1 MDEVQPRWIDSHSI
15 NCKSC
20 ENLIDERD
28 GEICAECRPI
38 MVCSACKQASCWY
51 GLFMCNESQSA
62 GVISIPIRE
71 LKNLGLEHPDYWTE
85 ESVRKYTGVSE

>member
-1 MDEVQPRWIDSHSI
+1 MNRTQRRIAGTNS
-15 NCKSC
+15 
-20 ENLIDERD
+20 R
-28 GEICAECRPI
+28 
-38 MVCSACKQASCWY
+38 SAALPPKQADQWY
-51 GLFMCNESQSA
+51 GLFMCDESQSA